1 MPTTLDEIFK
11 RQIESRPIEAISVE
25 PPVPLEEIP
34 TPALLIDEAAFQRN
48 LERMARHITASGLS
62 LRAHAKMHKS
72 PVVARKQLA
81 VGASGICCAKV
92 AEAEVM
98 QRAGIKPILITSPV
112 VGKDSLRRVVGMAQH
127 NDELQIVIDCQQT
140 ADQLQRM
147 LMDNT
152 GKLDVLVDIDPG
164 MGRTGIE
171 AGQPAVDLV
180 VHLAEHCPNLN
191 FLGLQMY
198 AGNCMHIPGHG
209 ERRKKYFK
217 VMEKGAVTR
226 KMIEEAGIKVATV
239 SGGGTGTYD
248 LERALGLIT
257 ELQAGSFAFMDIE
270 YRDIGG
276 VDNPLFVDFEIA
288 LHLLVTAISQP
299 QSTLITVDAGFK
311 SLASDK
317 MVPEFKDIEGLRY
330 HWGGDEHGI
339 VQLNNPSKLVNL
351 GDKLRLLTPHC
362 DPTVN
367 LHDFYFVVRDGLV
380 HELWPISTR
389 GLSR

>member
-1 MPTTLDEIFK
+1 MPVTLDDIFES
-11 RQIESRPIEAISVE
+11 QLQSRPVEAILLDT
-25 PPVPLEEIP
+25 PVPLDKVP
-34 TPALLIDEAAFQRN
+34 TPALLIDEAGFQRN
-48 LERMARHITASGLS
+48 LERMAHHVKTSGLS
-62 LRAHAKMHKS
+62 LRTHAKMHKS

-81 VGASGICCAKV
+81 AGAVGICCAKV
-92 AEAEVM
+92 SEAEVM
-98 QRAGIKPILITSPV
+98 QLAGIKPILITSPV
-112 VGKDSLRRVVGMAQH
+112 ISPDSLRRVVKLANH
-127 NDELQIVIDCQQT
+127 NEELQMVIDCQQT
-140 ADQLQRM
+140 ADQLQEM
-147 LMDNT
+147 LCEND
-152 GKLDVLVDIDPG
+152 LDLGILVDIDPG
-164 MGRTGIE
+164 MGRTGIQ
-171 AGQPAVDLV
+171 AGRPAFDLV
-180 VHLAEHCPNLN
+180 VHIVERCPNLK

-198 AGNCMHIPGHG
+198 AGNCMHISGHS

-217 VMEKGAVTR
+217 VMEKGSDTR
-226 KMIEEAGIKVATV
+226 DMIEASGIQVNKV

-248 LERALGLIT
+248 LERALGVIT

-276 VDNPLFVDFEIA
+276 VDKPLFEDFEVA

-311 SLASDK
+311 SIASDK
-317 MVPEFKDIEGLRY
+317 MAPEFKDIEGLRY

-339 VQLNNPSKLVNL
+339 VQLNNPSRQVAL
-351 GDKLRLLTPHC
+351 GDKLELLTPHC

>member
-1 MPTTLDEIFK
+1 MTATLNEIF
-11 RQIESRPIEAISVE
+11 ESQLRNRPVEAILLD
-25 PPVPLEEIP
+25 PPVPLEKVP

-48 LERMARHITASGLS
+48 LVRMADHTRSSGLS

-81 VGASGICCAKV
+81 AGATGICCAKV
-92 AEAEVM
+92 SEAEVM
-98 QRAGIKPILITSPV
+98 QLAGIKSILITSPV
-112 VGKDSLRRVVGMAQH
+112 VSPESLQRVVKLAAS
-127 NDELQIVIDCQQT
+127 NDELQIVVDCQET
-140 ADQLQRM
+140 VDQLQLM
-147 LMDNT
+147 L
-152 GKLDVLVDIDPG
+152 GKREVNLGVLVDIDPG
-164 MGRTGIE
+164 MGRTGIQ
-171 AGQPAVDLV
+171 AGQPAFDLV
-180 VHLAEHCPNLN
+180 VHIMEYCPNLA

-198 AGNCMHIPGHG
+198 AGNCMHIPGHA
-209 ERRKKYFK
+209 ERRSKYSK
-217 VMEKGAVTR
+217 VMEKGATTR
-226 KMIEEAGIKVATV
+226 DMIQASGIKVTKV
-239 SGGGTGTYD
+239 SGGGTGSYD
-248 LERALGLIT
+248 LENSLGLIT

-276 VDNPLFVDFEIA
+276 VDNPLFEDFEVA

-339 VQLNNPSKLVNL
+339 VQLNNPSKQVVL
-351 GDKLRLLTPHC
+351 GDKLELLTPHC

-367 LHDFYFVVRDGLV
+367 LHDFYFVVRDGFV